1 MNPVASEAM
10 ALAGRR
16 ETVDW
21 VERNARERLHPS
33 LRDPSYLVLSRR
45 RKILARWLRAVGV
58 SSPSVLDV
66 GGRIQPYR
74 TLIPEPIRQYV
85 AVDILNSPLVN
96 IRASASAVASA
107 AEPREASR
115 SANGSGASSGFFARR
130 AAPDAAL
137 QPAAAPAPQPQ
148 VL

>member
-96 IRASASAVASA
+96 IRASASARPLGPTHSTSSSA
-107 AEPREASR
+107 RKYWSTCPGPTWPLSR
-115 SANGSGASSGFFARR
+115 STEC
-130 AAPDAAL
+130 
-137 QPAAAPAPQPQ
+137 
-148 VL
+148 